1 MKWFLVTITLSV
13 CILYV
18 HTELNRVM
26 NKYDLEVK
34 QTAAHQIATQPVQTN
49 QERAIRSE
57 DGLSLILFSSPMVLV
72 ISILM
77 LEKVWKVVSAQNVTF
92 NYSDTLPCKD
102 CYFFTNNH
110 YLRCTVR
117 PSCVLTKQALDC
129 PDYRPLSK
137 H

>member
-1 MKWFLVTITLSV
+1 MK
-13 CILYV
+13 
-18 HTELNRVM
+18 
-26 NKYDLEVK
+26 KYDLEVK
-34 QTAAHQIATQPVQTN
+34 LPAVNPIATQPVLTN
-49 QERAIRSE
+49 QERAIRSG

-72 ISILM
+72 ISILI
-77 LEKVWKVVSAQNVTF
+77 LEKVWKVVRVKNVTF
-92 NYSDTLPCKD
+92 NCSHVLPCKD
-102 CYFFTNNH
+102 CHFFTNNH